1 MRTEILGAATRL
13 FATRGFDGTSVQDVA
28 DAVGIK
34 KPSVLHH
41 FESKEALR
49 QAVLDGLLLR
59 WNETL
64 PALLVAA
71 SAGEG
76 QFDAVVREVVAF
88 FARDADRA
96 RLLIREG
103 LDRPD
108 DVRERLG
115 RHLAPVFENLARY
128 LRKGRER
135 GAVHADLDP
144 EAYLFQ
150 MVTLL
155 VCGIAFGDSFGALL
169 PEHARR
175 GKSRERLTREI
186 ARIGR
191 SALFRAPGT
200 QKQRARASR
209 A

>member
-1 MRTEILGAATRL
+1 
-13 FATRGFDGTSVQDVA
+13 
-28 DAVGIK
+28 
-34 KPSVLHH
+34 
-41 FESKEALR
+41 
-49 QAVLDGLLLR
+49 
-59 WNETL
+59 
-64 PALLVAA
+64 
-71 SAGEG
+71 
-76 QFDAVVREVVAF
+76 
-88 FARDADRA
+88 RDTDRA

-115 RHLAPVFENLARY
+115 RHLAPVFENLAGY

-135 GAVHADLDP
+135 GDLHAELDP

-155 VCGIAFGDSFGALL
+155 VCGIAFGDSFGSLL

-175 GKSRERLTREI
+175 GRPRERLNREI
-186 ARIGR
+186 KRIGR
-191 SALFRAPGT
+191 AALFREARAEKP
-200 QKQRARASR
+200 RARASR